1 MPKKTYLEQAEYSFD
16 TINYKKAHAA
26 AAIAQA
32 EALTAIA
39 RELQGLRI
47 LMQAETVYSATAKG
61 LHPYASEHGV
71 DHG

>member
-1 MPKKTYLEQAEYSFD
+1 MPKKTHLEQAGYSFE

-32 EALTAIA
+32 EALATIA
-39 RELQGLRI
+39 TELQALRI
-47 LMQAETVYSATAKG
+47 FMQAEKVYSATAKG
-61 LHPYASEHGV
+61 MHPYASEHGV

>member
-1 MPKKTYLEQAEYSFD
+1 MPKKTYLEQAEYSFE

-32 EALTAIA
+32 EALAAIA
-39 RELQGLRI
+39 AELQGLRI
-47 LMQAETVYSATAKG
+47 LMQAETVYSATSKIP
-61 LHPYASEHGV
+61 HPYAGEEGV